1 MMSKKFTVGAE
12 PWEWPILGATDP
24 SAVALIVID
33 MQRDFLDPRGWFASM
48 GFDVTAMRTT
58 IDVVAG
64 LVAVARSGSGIH
76 VIHTRQ
82 GNAGDLSDLPQAKQ
96 EQGKR
101 FGFPIGR
108 AGPLGRGLI
117 RGEPGWEIVPE
128 VSPVLEELVVDKPGF
143 GAFVGTDLD
152 EELRARSVRSL
163 ILTGVTANVC
173 VLSTLLEAVD
183 RGYDCLVVTD
193 AIAGADPATA
203 STICDLVRYQGGLF
217 GCLAPARAVTSALR
231 EVASGH

>member
-96 EQGKR
+96 EQGNASAALFKLTDCFR
-101 FGFPIGR
+101 PWLCSSTSSTGAGTICFGG
-108 AGPLGRGLI
+108 A
-117 RGEPGWEIVPE
+117 
-128 VSPVLEELVVDKPGF
+128 LEE
-143 GAFVGTDLD
+143 
-152 EELRARSVRSL
+152 SV
-163 ILTGVTANVC
+163 
-173 VLSTLLEAVD
+173 
-183 RGYDCLVVTD
+183 
-193 AIAGADPATA
+193 
-203 STICDLVRYQGGLF
+203 
-217 GCLAPARAVTSALR
+217 
-231 EVASGH
+231 